1 MTYVFLQNLTTADD
15 DIMKYAI
22 GHLALPALV
31 ASLSLFLVPL
41 LPFSTCAILSYITLS
56 LPLFFR
62 FSLEG
67 LFPPNL
73 LYFRVAFVSLPDYLS
88 ILVCVP
94 MYCLSFCLL
103 ECRTLFIYS
112 KAVSSETSYLSG
124 LSSDSPKRPPCKK
137 VQTFAKRKGV
147 NFRLHFGK
155 KNKNE
160 NKINISLYRAEV
172 LVLLQDFPP
181 EL

>member
-1 MTYVFLQNLTTADD
+1 MTYVFLQNLTAADD

-41 LPFSTCAILSYITLS
+41 LPFSTFAILSYITLS

-73 LYFRVAFVSLPDYLS
+73 LYSRVAFVSLPDYLS

-94 MYCLSFCLL
+94 MYCLSFCLS
-103 ECRTLFIYS
+103 ESRYLFIYIKLNFLFVRPVVGFS
-112 KAVSSETSYLSG
+112 EEASLQKGANFCKAE
-124 LSSDSPKRPPCKK
+124 RC
-137 VQTFAKRKGV
+137 Q
-147 NFRLHFGK
+147 
-155 KNKNE
+155 
-160 NKINISLYRAEV
+160 
-172 LVLLQDFPP
+172 FPST
-181 EL
+181 LW

>member
-1 MTYVFLQNLTTADD
+1 
-15 DIMKYAI
+15 MKYAI

-41 LPFSTCAILSYITLS
+41 LPFSTFAILSYITLS

-88 ILVCVP
+88 IWVCV
-94 MYCLSFCLL
+94 CLSVCHSV
-103 ECRTLFIYS
+103 CQNPDIYLFT
-112 KAVSSETSYLSG
+112 SSETSYLSG

-155 KNKNE
+155 KKQ
-160 NKINISLYRAEV
+160 K
-172 LVLLQDFPP
+172 
-181 EL
+181 